1 MGAKRIS
8 YIDIIIGLAGG
19 VISTSIGAIV
29 AKWLD
34 IASRPSFNPI
44 KITATPICFP
54 NKEVFIQCSY
64 MFEIKWKSPKAPKRL
79 FVTKSMLLAENAQ
92 GWVELEGLH
101 SSPAPWGYGYHYAM
115 DIVGKESLVVLFL
128 NKNCLKDLN
137 NCNLFFPVRPI
148 NSPRWEWDPRSNLF
162 EYNQFK
168 NRKLKIRV
176 ASRNANGT
184 EIPCELAK
192 FVERCI
198 EACKSD
204 QDCKKYL
211 NT

>member
-1 MGAKRIS
+1 MEVSKSTKETICYEEYATRGKR
-8 YIDIIIGLAGG
+8 
-19 VISTSIGAIV
+19 
-29 AKWLD
+29 
-34 IASRPSFNPI
+34 SRLGRARGF
-44 KITATPICFP
+44 AF
-54 NKEVFIQCSY
+54 F
-64 MFEIKWKSPKAPKRL
+64 
-79 FVTKSMLLAENAQ
+79 
-92 GWVELEGLH
+92 
-101 SSPAPWGYGYHYAM
+101 PAPWGYGYHYAM